1 MKTTSNS
8 PDIKTKLVQ
17 EHSPQES
24 LPDCQEA
31 VKQGKPAWNIQEILV
46 PTDFSDYSKK
56 ALIYGAS
63 IAKRVGAKITLLHVV
78 EPPVTS
84 YPYAGY
90 PFNVELGEPGECLAW
105 VKAATRQMCKEE
117 NIDLQLIRET
127 LCRVGLPYQ
136 EIANTA
142 AALKSDLIVIATRG
156 RTGFAHALLGST
168 TERVVRHAPCP
179 VLVVRERERECVTVQ
194 S

>member
-1 MKTTSNS
+1 MKNTSNS
-8 PDIKTKLVQ
+8 PNVKTNPVQ
-17 EHSPQES
+17 GSPSRES
-24 LPDCQEA
+24 RPVSCEA
-31 VKQGKPAWNIQEILV
+31 VKPGELALNIQEILV

-90 PFNVELGEPGECLAW
+90 PFNVEL
-105 VKAATRQMCKEE
+105 
-117 NIDLQLIRET
+117 LIRET